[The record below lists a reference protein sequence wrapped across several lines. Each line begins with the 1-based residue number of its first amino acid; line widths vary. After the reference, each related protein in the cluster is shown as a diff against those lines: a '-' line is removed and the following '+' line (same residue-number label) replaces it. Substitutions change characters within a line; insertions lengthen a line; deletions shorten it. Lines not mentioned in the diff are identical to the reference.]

1 MGVPRGGN
9 AHFKESV
16 YELHKRESHGFSPS
30 VSHRLDH
37 EVSLQGAGRRVAG
50 ADTNDYPAAVQRT
63 WRPDRLRRFVAR
75 TCPYVRGNPAAYC
88 GQRLRAARQG
98 TLIASGADGVP
109 GLAQALLGAA
119 FLGSGLLLHPQRQHH
134 GRCHTS
140 VSSEARTYR
149 RQLVV
154 IQLRAEFLKIF
165 SRISS
170 QRFSFG
176 LSSGEYGG
184 RKSSEIL
191 PGSARSLQRWLG
203 APSRTKRISCLA
215 NFRDRAV
222 RKT

>member
-1 MGVPRGGN
+1 MGVPRG
-9 AHFKESV
+9 ETPILRSQS
-16 YELHKRESHGFSPS
+16 ELHKRESHGFSPS

-63 WRPDRLRRFVAR
+63 WRPDRLRGFVAR

-119 FLGSGLLLHPQRQHH
+119 FLGSGLLLHHQRQHH
-134 GRCHTS
+134 GRCYTS

-149 RQLVV
+149 RQPVV
-154 IQLRAEFLKIF
+154 IQFLIGCTHAKNVEKLACKCNLLRL
-165 SRISS
+165 R
-170 QRFSFG
+170 
-176 LSSGEYGG
+176 LC
-184 RKSSEIL
+184 
-191 PGSARSLQRWLG
+191 P
-203 APSRTKRISCLA
+203 
-215 NFRDRAV
+215 
-222 RKT
+222 

>member
-1 MGVPRGGN
+1 MGVLRGN

-30 VSHRLDH
+30 LSHRLDH

-63 WRPDRLRRFVAR
+63 GRPDRLWRFVAR

-119 FLGSGLLLHPQRQHH
+119 FLGSGLLLHYQRQHH

-149 RQLVV
+149 RQPVV
-154 IQLRAEFLKIF
+154 IQFAAPHQGDQLRKEAAHRSGPPKEMDV
-165 SRISS
+165 SETSPSS
-170 QRFSFG
+170 STPCG
-176 LSSGEYGG
+176 T
-184 RKSSEIL
+184 
-191 PGSARSLQRWLG
+191 P
-203 APSRTKRISCLA
+203 T
-215 NFRDRAV
+215 
-222 RKT
+222 